1 MPPKREQRHRISR
14 ANAATV
20 RAAHNNAPSA
30 VAESLPTTSEKYP
43 STVHP
48 IDSRGLYLMSN
59 IPKRHQRAINEAESP
74 SQWLHI
80 RDRVIGRIG
89 EGFIIALLG
98 TRGPGKTQI
107 AEQAIR
113 YCSHKLG
120 DKAARP
126 SLYVRAM
133 DVFLDLRATYNADAP
148 DTERSVIEKF
158 CAPQLLVVDECQE
171 RGESAWE
178 DRMLSYVIDRRYG
191 DMKDTILIAN
201 LMEKAFR
208 ESVGTS
214 IMSRLIE
221 TGEIIE
227 CVWPSF
233 RRRTESI
240 E

>member
-1 MPPKREQRHRISR
+1 MKS
-14 ANAATV
+14 
-20 RAAHNNAPSA
+20 
-30 VAESLPTTSEKYP
+30 
-43 STVHP
+43 
-48 IDSRGLYLMSN
+48 G
-59 IPKRHQRAINEAESP
+59 IPKRHQRNVDDDKSP
-74 SQWLHI
+74 DAWLKT
-80 RDRVIGRIG
+80 RDRVIGRVG

-113 YCSHKLG
+113 YCSHQLG

-133 DVFLDLRATYNADAP
+133 DVFLDLRATYNEGSTE
-148 DTERSVIEKF
+148 TERSVIEKF
-158 CAPQLLVVDECQE
+158 CAPQLLVIDECQE

-233 RRRTESI
+233 RKRTESI